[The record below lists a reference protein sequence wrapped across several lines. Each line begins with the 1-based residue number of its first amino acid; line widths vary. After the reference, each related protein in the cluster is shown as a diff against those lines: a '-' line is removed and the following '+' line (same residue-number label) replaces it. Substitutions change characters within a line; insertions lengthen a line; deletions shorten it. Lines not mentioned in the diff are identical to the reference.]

1 MVNAQT
7 NVAVFIDSTSAKHL
21 KAIFGMAFSHFG
33 YPEKLISDNGPP
45 FRSEEIKYYMLKHAI
60 KNCHVTPNWPRA
72 NDKIERFMTLLT
84 KFMITVKLEGKP
96 YLSEVDN
103 FLMAYQVTPHAR
115 TKAPPS
121 KVMFNQKIRY
131 DNP

>member
-1 MVNAQT
+1 
-7 NVAVFIDSTSAKHL
+7 
-21 KAIFGMAFSHFG
+21 
-33 YPEKLISDNGPP
+33 
-45 FRSEEIKYYMLKHAI
+45 MLKHAI

-72 NDKIERFMTLLT
+72 DDKIERFMTLLT
-84 KFMITVKLEGKP
+84 KFMITVKLEDKP

-103 FLMAYQVTPHAR
+103 FLMAYQVTPLAR

-121 KVMFNQKIRY
+121 KVMFNQKIKY